1 MTKLSTTIIAAIT
14 ITLLAA
20 SVNTALAA
28 IVDVRPDHDA
38 YTRPS
43 EPDTVQDHCCFLP
56 VGNDTTWFRFDISAL
71 GGANLVNSATLKLRT
86 RNDSNTDRDVD
97 VFEVA
102 DDTWL
107 ETTITPNNKPALG
120 TLIASYD
127 AEAATTLGISP
138 GTSQLDDV
146 DVTSF
151 VQSNIDNGDFL
162 ISIAMND
169 IGNSLLFIR
178 GDEHSVQ
185 TEHPWARLVV
195 NASSVPEPATLSLL
209 GMGGLG
215 LLRRRR
221 GA

>member
-1 MTKLSTTIIAAIT
+1 M
-14 ITLLAA
+14 
-20 SVNTALAA
+20 
-28 IVDVRPDHDA
+28 
-38 YTRPS
+38 
-43 EPDTVQDHCCFLP
+43 
-56 VGNDTTWFRFDISAL
+56 GNDTTWFRFDISAL

-86 RNDSNTDRDVD
+86 RNDHQNVDREVD

-120 TLIASYD
+120 NLIASYD
-127 AEAATTLGISP
+127 AEGAATLGISP

-151 VQSNIDNGDFL
+151 VQSNINNGDFL
-162 ISIAMND
+162 ISIAIND
-169 IGNSLLFIR
+169 LGGSHLFLR
-178 GDEHSVQ
+178 GDENPDQS
-185 TEHPWARLVV
+185 EHPWAHLVV
-195 NASSVPEPATLSLL
+195 DAVAIPEPATLSLL

-221 GA
+221 